1 VVTTELGAATGG
13 GTKPKCSYYP
23 SPTGQRIPMADPR
36 YTEVVEFLETE
47 SCLLDDGELPAWLEL
62 FAPDAVYRAPVRL
75 ARANGQPQF
84 DTEQFFLNENFMM
97 IALKVLRMAHT
108 ESAWSENPASRTQRI
123 VHKIRVYET
132 DTDNELEVRSS
143 IVLLR
148 SRWDETTFELTAG
161 RRIDILRC
169 DGTYKIASRTIYF
182 DQTALGAPNLS
193 SYL

>member
-1 VVTTELGAATGG
+1 MT
-13 GTKPKCSYYP
+13 
-23 SPTGQRIPMADPR
+23 DPR
-36 YTEVVEFLETE
+36 HTEIVEFLETE
-47 SCLLDDGELPAWLEL
+47 STLLDDGELPAWLEL
-62 FAPDAVYRAPVRL
+62 FAPDVVYRAPVRL

-84 DTEQFFLNENFMM
+84 DTEQFHLNENYMM
-97 IALKVLRMAHT
+97 LALKVLRMAHT

-123 VHKIRVYET
+123 VHKIRAYDT

-161 RRIDILRC
+161 RRIDIIRC
-169 DGTYKIASRTIYF
+169 QEPWKIASRTIYF